1 MSRITEEHGMY
12 LCRQFPPVP
21 YVVGLISVQV
31 DSSQHQDQ
39 RSSKYVKVY
48 REWDKKNEAEQVK
61 APKPGYNQTQNQ
73 TGSMLQ
79 RWLQESML
87 DQPYHNL
94 EAVKK

>member
-1 MSRITEEHGMY
+1 MSRITEEYGMY
-12 LCRQFPPVP
+12 LDRPFPPIP
-21 YVVGLISVQV
+21 YVVGLISVQA

-39 RSSKYVKVY
+39 RSSTYVRVD
-48 REWDKKNEAEQVK
+48 REWDKKNEAERAK
-61 APKPGYNQTQNQ
+61 AHKPGDNQTQSQ

-94 EAVKK
+94 KAVKK